1 LNGAQIDS
9 LVLVVQQVAS
19 GELPLETGVQLL
31 IAAFP
36 FWDEAR
42 ARRILVPAAEAGPPS
57 STEAEGAEPS
67 KAGEAARALDVP
79 LPPAAG
85 KLIRNLRVKL
95 PGRGSITIPKA
106 RLVEPPLALELKRWR
121 KVALKCLG
129 GPQRAFVSQYIPD
142 GLKKAIGEWLDTARS
157 EEEVG
162 WAFRSLA
169 RARRPLVTVRRRL
182 RLERAVRKSARAHFL
197 ERASAIAE
205 LVADYYVPPGGEKN
219 RRLASKAVPP
229 DDEIDEAMEWEIFM
243 EKVQGPIGQAFL
255 EGETLAGEAHGIT
268 VEFGIT
274 DEQAAAYAQ
283 ARAAALVGKRIL
295 EDGTVVDAPSKFAVS
310 QTVRDD
316 LRATIAR
323 AFKEGWSEKDLQNA
337 IENQDFWGWRADRIA
352 RTEVAVALNKGTA
365 VTYRTAGV
373 DTVTIIDGHG
383 CLRDGHN
390 DAVAGVNGE
399 TWKLDEY
406 EQDPV
411 GHPNCVRDAVP
422 NLETATP

>member
-1 LNGAQIDS
+1 
-9 LVLVVQQVAS
+9 
-19 GELPLETGVQLL
+19 
-31 IAAFP
+31 
-36 FWDEAR
+36 
-42 ARRILVPAAEAGPPS
+42 
-57 STEAEGAEPS
+57 
-67 KAGEAARALDVP
+67 
-79 LPPAAG
+79 
-85 KLIRNLRVKL
+85 
-95 PGRGSITIPKA
+95 
-106 RLVEPPLALELKRWR
+106 
-121 KVALKCLG
+121 
-129 GPQRAFVSQYIPD
+129 
-142 GLKKAIGEWLDTARS
+142 
-157 EEEVG
+157 
-162 WAFRSLA
+162 
-169 RARRPLVTVRRRL
+169 
-182 RLERAVRKSARAHFL
+182 
-197 ERASAIAE
+197 
-205 LVADYYVPPGGEKN
+205 
-219 RRLASKAVPP
+219 
-229 DDEIDEAMEWEIFM
+229 MEWEIFM